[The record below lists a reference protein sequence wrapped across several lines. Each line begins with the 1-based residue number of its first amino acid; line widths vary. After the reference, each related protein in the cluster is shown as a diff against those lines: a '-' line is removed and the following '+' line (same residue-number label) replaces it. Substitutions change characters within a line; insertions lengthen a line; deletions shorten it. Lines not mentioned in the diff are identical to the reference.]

1 MIEQVTVRFE
11 DVNGP
16 RGGVDAECRIKV
28 DVKRRPSIQTSKQD
42 ESLAVAFVR
51 ALDSIGVAIDRMRQ
65 KHHLHV
71 RRRTPP
77 PEPAFIDAIDA
88 EHLARRTRL
97 AKTTRATAAIE
108 ESSARPS
115 RKSTRRSANH
125 GKPSQAKERAA
136 AVAMLAPTARM
147 ERRG

>member
-16 RGGVDAECRIKV
+16 RGGIDAVCRIKI

-42 ESLAVAFVR
+42 ASLAVAFVR

-65 KHHLHV
+65 KHHLHA
-71 RRRTPP
+71 RRREPA
-77 PEPAFIDAIDA
+77 PEPAFIGELDVDHFA
-88 EHLARRTRL
+88 HRTRL

-108 ESSARPS
+108 ESNARPS

-125 GKPSQAKERAA
+125 GKPSQTKERAA
-136 AVAMLAPTARM
+136 AAAMLAPSARM